1 MNSKE
6 FPGFE
11 YLLEELAEQV
21 HIAWMKKRIND
32 GWSYGKER
40 NDAKKTTPCI
50 VPYEELPETEKEY
63 DKETARTVI
72 NALIALGY
80 SISRKT

>member
-1 MNSKE
+1 MNSKD
-6 FPGFE
+6 FPDFE
-11 YLLEELAEQV
+11 NLLDKLAEQV

-40 NDAKKTTPCI
+40 NDTKKTTPCI
-50 VPYEELPETEKEY
+50 VPYEELPESEKEY

-80 SISRKT
+80 SISRTT

>member
-1 MNSKE
+1 MCSE
-6 FPGFE
+6 VIPDFE
-11 YLLEELAEQV
+11 NLLEKLAEQV
-21 HIAWMKKRIND
+21 HISWMKKRIED

-40 NDAKKTTPCI
+40 NDEKKTTPCI
-50 VPYEELPETEKEY
+50 VPYAELPESEKEY
-63 DKETARTVI
+63 DMETARTVV